1 MNYYEFFDLPLSPK
15 VDAAELKRKFYA
27 NSRAYHPDFYTLA
40 SEEKQAEVLEQS
52 TLNNQAYKTLTDPDA
67 RLKYFLE
74 VKGAL
79 AEEGKNQ
86 VPQDFLME
94 MMEINEALMELEFE
108 DDPLVREKVTS
119 LVNELEDRLTH
130 EVADLL
136 EDYRD
141 EEATDADLERLTEYY
156 LKRRY
161 LLRIREN
168 LSRDPT
174 AGA

>member
-1 MNYYEFFDLPLSPK
+1 MNYYEFFDIPLSPK
-15 VDAAELKRKFYA
+15 VDTAELKRKFYA
-27 NSRAYHPDFYTLA
+27 NSRNFHPDFFTLE
-40 SEEKQAEVLEQS
+40 SEDKQAEVLEQS
-52 TLNNQAYKTLTDPDA
+52 TLNNQAYKTLSDRDA
-67 RLKYFLE
+67 RLKYFLD

-79 AEEGKNQ
+79 AEEGQNQ

-119 LVNELEDRLTH
+119 LVNELEDRLED

-141 EEATDADLERLTEYY
+141 EEATETDLEKLKNYY

-161 LLRIREN
+161 LVRIREN
-168 LSRDPT
+168 LAR
-174 AGA
+174 GVEG

>member
-1 MNYYEFFDLPLSPK
+1 MNYYEFFEIPLSPK
-15 VDAAELKRKFYA
+15 VDPAELKRKFYR
-27 NSRAYHPDFYTLA
+27 NSRAFHPDFYTLE

-52 TLNNQAYKTLTDPDA
+52 TLNNQAYKTLTNPDA

-74 VKGAL
+74 LKGAL
-79 AEEGKNQ
+79 ADEGQNQ

-108 DDPLVREKVTS
+108 ENLEVRQKITS
-119 LVNELEDRLTH
+119 LVNELEDRLED
-130 EVADLL
+130 EVADLM

-141 EEATDADLERLTEYY
+141 ETATEADLERLKDYY

-161 LLRIREN
+161 LVRIREN
-168 LSRDPT
+168 LGRGGID
-174 AGA
+174 

>member
-15 VDAAELKRKFYA
+15 VDPAELKRKFYA
-27 NSRAYHPDFYTLA
+27 NSRNFHPDFYTLEGEA
-40 SEEKQAEVLEQS
+40 KQAEVLEQS
-52 TLNNQAYKTLTDPDA
+52 TFNNQAYKTLSDRDA

-79 AEEGKNQ
+79 AEEGQNQ

-119 LVNELEDRLTH
+119 LVNELEDRLEH
-130 EVADLL
+130 EVVDLI
-136 EDYRD
+136 ENYRD
-141 EEATDADLERLTEYY
+141 EDATEADLEKLKDYY

-161 LLRIREN
+161 LVRIREN
-168 LSRDPT
+168 LSRNV
-174 AGA
+174 